1 MKQSKM
7 TLIALV
13 IILIG
18 LALCTIHIVYADNQN
33 SKEASSNDL
42 GFMQQS
48 FDTKQV
54 EHTSKTKL
62 TSYDKSGQQSDA
74 TGNLSD
80 LSGNLTTNNSTGSNS
95 LGNYSEIVGGS
106 ETKIPKGLGK
116 KHSYTSW
123 QSVNSSNKDAF
134 KLVKKTGLHFDNE
147 GFAKIR
153 GRYVV
158 ICTKV
163 FGDVGDY
170 VDFYKENGT
179 VIPCIIGDIKNSSNK
194 WGTSNGKDVLD
205 FFVDR
210 ATWYPVDEGGNQ
222 QLDSVSFK
230 IQEDDL
236 EEICDYFEK
245 LTEYFDNI
253 QNNNSKVTSIENII
267 KKLNTIGNA
276 LETGN
281 KQLTLVVMI
290 VLCFIFYFAFKFVF
304 PIYVIA
310 LAMFTIYNVKLSSK
324 IYTTSL
330 LRKVIEDNI
339 SAIEQMYRDKAL
351 AQLNQEKRELEESY
365 KETKNELE
373 NELSD
378 TKNKL
383 ESILMSAK
391 ERFTYDDDKLRENQN
406 NLLIV
411 NKNKKSELERLKL
424 QEKQKY
430 DSLLKELEVTK
441 QQFDQA
447 ADNLKNKYINFDK
460 VGDSYVMDKDFL
472 LDIDA
477 VTKKP
482 KFFEFNFGSNL
493 FIYSDITDVI
503 NFIKLFVVQVRA
515 RLKPSCINMTIFDD
529 KFMGRDYLCFKE
541 TEDDKY
547 DNIMRLLINKEELKN
562 YVGELSELSI
572 TRTTNIKREFNNIIE
587 YNNFMLSQ
595 NSLPESYTFFF
606 VQDIVLNTLL
616 ETTFRQILLNGS
628 DLGIYPFVF
637 LSMENFSQ
645 GGNDAK
651 ELIKYFDNIYTF
663 DQDATH
669 QYEGSNTIL
678 KRKAKDFVLERILG
692 EES

>member
-1 MKQSKM
+1 MHKLNVDMNTDKKQQEVLSYDDLKIKLTNLQRDLAKCRENIENYERQSKHLEHEELNIKQSFER
-7 TLIALV
+7 TLSKESNKELNQYVNNLSAPVANKVTELEDELLELEDRFKEEMSKLSKEDLTDYYYSESEMLEDIHKALAMLNERL
-13 IILIG
+13 INLIG
-18 LALCTIHIVYADNQN
+18 ERFQ
-33 SKEASSNDL
+33 KEL
-42 GFMQQS
+42 
-48 FDTKQV
+48 
-54 EHTSKTKL
+54 
-62 TSYDKSGQQSDA
+62 
-74 TGNLSD
+74 
-80 LSGNLTTNNSTGSNS
+80 
-95 LGNYSEIVGGS
+95 
-106 ETKIPKGLGK
+106 
-116 KHSYTSW
+116 
-123 QSVNSSNKDAF
+123 
-134 KLVKKTGLHFDNE
+134 
-147 GFAKIR
+147 
-153 GRYVV
+153 
-158 ICTKV
+158 
-163 FGDVGDY
+163 
-170 VDFYKENGT
+170 
-179 VIPCIIGDIKNSSNK
+179 
-194 WGTSNGKDVLD
+194 
-205 FFVDR
+205 
-210 ATWYPVDEGGNQ
+210 NQ

-253 QNNNSKVTSIENII
+253 QNNNSKVTSIENIV

-281 KQLTLVVMI
+281 KQLTLVVML

-339 SAIEQMYRDKAL
+339 SAIEQMYREKAL

-547 DNIMRLLINKEELKN
+547 DSIMRLLINKEELKN

>member
-1 MKQSKM
+1 MNTDKKQQEVLSYDDLKIKLTNLQRDLAKCRENIENYERQSKHLEHEELNIKQSFER
-7 TLIALV
+7 TLSEESNKELNQYVNNLSAPVANKVTELEDELLELEDRFKEEMSKFSKEDLTDYYYSESEMLEDVHKALAMLNERLTN
-13 IILIG
+13 LIG
-18 LALCTIHIVYADNQN
+18 ERFQ
-33 SKEASSNDL
+33 KEL
-42 GFMQQS
+42 
-48 FDTKQV
+48 
-54 EHTSKTKL
+54 
-62 TSYDKSGQQSDA
+62 
-74 TGNLSD
+74 
-80 LSGNLTTNNSTGSNS
+80 
-95 LGNYSEIVGGS
+95 
-106 ETKIPKGLGK
+106 
-116 KHSYTSW
+116 
-123 QSVNSSNKDAF
+123 
-134 KLVKKTGLHFDNE
+134 
-147 GFAKIR
+147 
-153 GRYVV
+153 
-158 ICTKV
+158 
-163 FGDVGDY
+163 
-170 VDFYKENGT
+170 
-179 VIPCIIGDIKNSSNK
+179 
-194 WGTSNGKDVLD
+194 
-205 FFVDR
+205 
-210 ATWYPVDEGGNQ
+210 NQ

-230 IQEDDL
+230 IQADDL

-253 QNNNSKVTSIENII
+253 QNNNSKVTSIENIV

-281 KQLTLVVMI
+281 KQLTLVVML

-645 GGNDAK
+645 GGNDSK

>member
-1 MKQSKM
+1 MHKLNVDMNTDKKQQEVLSYDDLKIKLTNLQRDLAKCRENIENYERQSKHLEHEELNIKQSFER
-7 TLIALV
+7 TLSEESNKELNQYVNNLSAPVANKVTELEDELLELEDRFKEEMSKFSKEDLTDYYYSESEMLEDVHKALAMLNERLTN
-13 IILIG
+13 LIG
-18 LALCTIHIVYADNQN
+18 ERFQ
-33 SKEASSNDL
+33 KEL
-42 GFMQQS
+42 
-48 FDTKQV
+48 
-54 EHTSKTKL
+54 
-62 TSYDKSGQQSDA
+62 
-74 TGNLSD
+74 
-80 LSGNLTTNNSTGSNS
+80 
-95 LGNYSEIVGGS
+95 
-106 ETKIPKGLGK
+106 
-116 KHSYTSW
+116 
-123 QSVNSSNKDAF
+123 
-134 KLVKKTGLHFDNE
+134 
-147 GFAKIR
+147 
-153 GRYVV
+153 
-158 ICTKV
+158 
-163 FGDVGDY
+163 
-170 VDFYKENGT
+170 
-179 VIPCIIGDIKNSSNK
+179 
-194 WGTSNGKDVLD
+194 
-205 FFVDR
+205 
-210 ATWYPVDEGGNQ
+210 NQ

-253 QNNNSKVTSIENII
+253 QNNNSKVTSIENIV

-281 KQLTLVVMI
+281 KQLTLVVML

-587 YNNFMLSQ
+587 YNNFMLLQ

>member
-1 MKQSKM
+1 MHKLNVDMNTDKKQQEVLSYDDLKIKLTNLQRDLAKCRENIENYERQSKHLEHEELNIKQSFER
-7 TLIALV
+7 TLSEESNKELNQYVNNLSAPVANKVTELEDELLELEDRFKEEMSKFSKEDLTDYYYSESEMLEDVHKALAMLNERLTN
-13 IILIG
+13 LIG
-18 LALCTIHIVYADNQN
+18 ERFQ
-33 SKEASSNDL
+33 KEL
-42 GFMQQS
+42 
-48 FDTKQV
+48 
-54 EHTSKTKL
+54 
-62 TSYDKSGQQSDA
+62 
-74 TGNLSD
+74 
-80 LSGNLTTNNSTGSNS
+80 
-95 LGNYSEIVGGS
+95 
-106 ETKIPKGLGK
+106 
-116 KHSYTSW
+116 
-123 QSVNSSNKDAF
+123 
-134 KLVKKTGLHFDNE
+134 
-147 GFAKIR
+147 
-153 GRYVV
+153 
-158 ICTKV
+158 
-163 FGDVGDY
+163 
-170 VDFYKENGT
+170 
-179 VIPCIIGDIKNSSNK
+179 
-194 WGTSNGKDVLD
+194 
-205 FFVDR
+205 
-210 ATWYPVDEGGNQ
+210 NQ

-230 IQEDDL
+230 IQADDL

-253 QNNNSKVTSIENII
+253 QNNNSKVTSIENIV

-281 KQLTLVVMI
+281 KQLTLVVML

-669 QYEGSNTIL
+669 QYEGSNIIL

>member
-1 MKQSKM
+1 MNTDKKQQEVLSYDDLKIKLTNLQRDLAKCRENIENYERQSKHLEHEELNIKQSFER
-7 TLIALV
+7 TLSEESNKELNQYVNNLSAPVANKVTELEDELLELEERFKEEMSKFSKEDLTDYYYSESEMLEDVHKALAMLNERLTN
-13 IILIG
+13 LIG
-18 LALCTIHIVYADNQN
+18 ERFQ
-33 SKEASSNDL
+33 KEL
-42 GFMQQS
+42 
-48 FDTKQV
+48 
-54 EHTSKTKL
+54 
-62 TSYDKSGQQSDA
+62 
-74 TGNLSD
+74 
-80 LSGNLTTNNSTGSNS
+80 
-95 LGNYSEIVGGS
+95 
-106 ETKIPKGLGK
+106 
-116 KHSYTSW
+116 
-123 QSVNSSNKDAF
+123 
-134 KLVKKTGLHFDNE
+134 
-147 GFAKIR
+147 
-153 GRYVV
+153 
-158 ICTKV
+158 
-163 FGDVGDY
+163 
-170 VDFYKENGT
+170 
-179 VIPCIIGDIKNSSNK
+179 
-194 WGTSNGKDVLD
+194 
-205 FFVDR
+205 
-210 ATWYPVDEGGNQ
+210 NQ

-230 IQEDDL
+230 IQADDL

-253 QNNNSKVTSIENII
+253 QNNNSKVTSIENIV

-281 KQLTLVVMI
+281 KQLTLVVML

>member
-1 MKQSKM
+1 MNTDKKQQEVLSYDDLKIKLTNLQRDLAKCRENIENYERQSKHLEHEELNIKQSFER
-7 TLIALV
+7 TLSEESNKELNQYVNNLSAPVANKVTELEDELLELEDRFKEEMSKFSKEDLTDYYYSESEMLEDVHKALAMLNERLTN
-13 IILIG
+13 LIG
-18 LALCTIHIVYADNQN
+18 ERFQ
-33 SKEASSNDL
+33 KEL
-42 GFMQQS
+42 
-48 FDTKQV
+48 
-54 EHTSKTKL
+54 
-62 TSYDKSGQQSDA
+62 
-74 TGNLSD
+74 
-80 LSGNLTTNNSTGSNS
+80 
-95 LGNYSEIVGGS
+95 
-106 ETKIPKGLGK
+106 
-116 KHSYTSW
+116 
-123 QSVNSSNKDAF
+123 
-134 KLVKKTGLHFDNE
+134 
-147 GFAKIR
+147 
-153 GRYVV
+153 
-158 ICTKV
+158 
-163 FGDVGDY
+163 
-170 VDFYKENGT
+170 
-179 VIPCIIGDIKNSSNK
+179 
-194 WGTSNGKDVLD
+194 
-205 FFVDR
+205 
-210 ATWYPVDEGGNQ
+210 NQ

-230 IQEDDL
+230 IQADDL

-281 KQLTLVVMI
+281 KQLTLVVML

-460 VGDSYVMDKDFL
+460 VGDSYVMNKDFL

>member
-1 MKQSKM
+1 MHKLNVDMNTDKNQQEVLSYDDLKIKLTNLQRDLAKCRENIENYERQSKHLEHEELNIKQSFER
-7 TLIALV
+7 TLSEESNKELNQYVNNLSAPVANKVTELEDELLELEDRFKEEMSKFSKEDLTDYYYSESEMLEDVHKALAMLNERLTN
-13 IILIG
+13 LIG
-18 LALCTIHIVYADNQN
+18 ERFQ
-33 SKEASSNDL
+33 KEL
-42 GFMQQS
+42 
-48 FDTKQV
+48 
-54 EHTSKTKL
+54 
-62 TSYDKSGQQSDA
+62 
-74 TGNLSD
+74 
-80 LSGNLTTNNSTGSNS
+80 
-95 LGNYSEIVGGS
+95 
-106 ETKIPKGLGK
+106 
-116 KHSYTSW
+116 
-123 QSVNSSNKDAF
+123 
-134 KLVKKTGLHFDNE
+134 
-147 GFAKIR
+147 
-153 GRYVV
+153 
-158 ICTKV
+158 
-163 FGDVGDY
+163 
-170 VDFYKENGT
+170 
-179 VIPCIIGDIKNSSNK
+179 
-194 WGTSNGKDVLD
+194 
-205 FFVDR
+205 
-210 ATWYPVDEGGNQ
+210 NQ

-663 DQDATH
+663 DQDATN

>member
-1 MKQSKM
+1 MNTDKKQQEVLSYDDLKIKLTNLQRDLAKCRENIENYERQSKHLEHEELNIKQSFER
-7 TLIALV
+7 TLSEESNKELNQYVNNLSAPVANKVTELEDELLELEDRFKEEISKFSKEDLTDYYYSESEMLEDVHKALAMLNERLTN
-13 IILIG
+13 LIG
-18 LALCTIHIVYADNQN
+18 ERFQ
-33 SKEASSNDL
+33 KEL
-42 GFMQQS
+42 
-48 FDTKQV
+48 
-54 EHTSKTKL
+54 
-62 TSYDKSGQQSDA
+62 
-74 TGNLSD
+74 
-80 LSGNLTTNNSTGSNS
+80 
-95 LGNYSEIVGGS
+95 
-106 ETKIPKGLGK
+106 
-116 KHSYTSW
+116 
-123 QSVNSSNKDAF
+123 
-134 KLVKKTGLHFDNE
+134 
-147 GFAKIR
+147 
-153 GRYVV
+153 
-158 ICTKV
+158 
-163 FGDVGDY
+163 
-170 VDFYKENGT
+170 
-179 VIPCIIGDIKNSSNK
+179 
-194 WGTSNGKDVLD
+194 
-205 FFVDR
+205 
-210 ATWYPVDEGGNQ
+210 NQ

-230 IQEDDL
+230 IQADDL

-253 QNNNSKVTSIENII
+253 QNNNSKVTSIENIV

-281 KQLTLVVMI
+281 KQLTLVVML

-339 SAIEQMYRDKAL
+339 SAIEQMYREKAL

-692 EES
+692 EEI

>member
-1 MKQSKM
+1 MHKLNVDMNTDKKQQEVLSYDDLKIKLTNLQRDLAKCRENIENYERQSKHLEHEELNIKQSFER
-7 TLIALV
+7 TLSEESNKELNQYVNNLSAPVANKVTELEDELLELEDRFKEEMSKFSKEDLTDYYYSESEMLEDVHKALAMLNERLTN
-13 IILIG
+13 LIG
-18 LALCTIHIVYADNQN
+18 ERFQ
-33 SKEASSNDL
+33 KEL
-42 GFMQQS
+42 
-48 FDTKQV
+48 
-54 EHTSKTKL
+54 
-62 TSYDKSGQQSDA
+62 
-74 TGNLSD
+74 
-80 LSGNLTTNNSTGSNS
+80 
-95 LGNYSEIVGGS
+95 
-106 ETKIPKGLGK
+106 
-116 KHSYTSW
+116 
-123 QSVNSSNKDAF
+123 
-134 KLVKKTGLHFDNE
+134 
-147 GFAKIR
+147 
-153 GRYVV
+153 
-158 ICTKV
+158 
-163 FGDVGDY
+163 
-170 VDFYKENGT
+170 
-179 VIPCIIGDIKNSSNK
+179 
-194 WGTSNGKDVLD
+194 
-205 FFVDR
+205 
-210 ATWYPVDEGGNQ
+210 NQ

-253 QNNNSKVTSIENII
+253 QNNNSKVTSIENIV

-281 KQLTLVVMI
+281 KQLTLVVML

-651 ELIKYFDNIYTF
+651 ELIKYFDNIYIF

>member
-1 MKQSKM
+1 MHKLNVDMNTDKKQQEVLSYDDLKIKLTNLQRDLAKCRENIENYERQSKHLEHEELNIKQSFER
-7 TLIALV
+7 TLSEESNKELNQYVNNLSAPVANKVTELEDELLELEDRFKEEMSKFSKEDLTDYYYSESEMLEDVHEALAMLNERLTN
-13 IILIG
+13 LIG
-18 LALCTIHIVYADNQN
+18 ERFQ
-33 SKEASSNDL
+33 KEL
-42 GFMQQS
+42 
-48 FDTKQV
+48 
-54 EHTSKTKL
+54 
-62 TSYDKSGQQSDA
+62 
-74 TGNLSD
+74 
-80 LSGNLTTNNSTGSNS
+80 
-95 LGNYSEIVGGS
+95 
-106 ETKIPKGLGK
+106 
-116 KHSYTSW
+116 
-123 QSVNSSNKDAF
+123 
-134 KLVKKTGLHFDNE
+134 
-147 GFAKIR
+147 
-153 GRYVV
+153 
-158 ICTKV
+158 
-163 FGDVGDY
+163 
-170 VDFYKENGT
+170 
-179 VIPCIIGDIKNSSNK
+179 
-194 WGTSNGKDVLD
+194 
-205 FFVDR
+205 
-210 ATWYPVDEGGNQ
+210 NQ

-230 IQEDDL
+230 IQADDL

-253 QNNNSKVTSIENII
+253 QNNNSKVTSIENIV

-281 KQLTLVVMI
+281 KQLTLVVML

-430 DSLLKELEVTK
+430 DSMLKELEVTK

>member
-1 MKQSKM
+1 MHKLNVDMNTDKKQQEVLSYDDLKIKLTNLQRDLAKCRENIENYERQSKHLEHEELNIKQSFER
-7 TLIALV
+7 TLSEESNKELNQYVNNLSAPVANKVTELEDELLELEDRFKEEMSKFSKEDLTDYYYSESEMLEDVHKALAMLNERLTN
-13 IILIG
+13 LIG
-18 LALCTIHIVYADNQN
+18 ERFQ
-33 SKEASSNDL
+33 KEL
-42 GFMQQS
+42 
-48 FDTKQV
+48 
-54 EHTSKTKL
+54 
-62 TSYDKSGQQSDA
+62 
-74 TGNLSD
+74 
-80 LSGNLTTNNSTGSNS
+80 
-95 LGNYSEIVGGS
+95 
-106 ETKIPKGLGK
+106 
-116 KHSYTSW
+116 
-123 QSVNSSNKDAF
+123 
-134 KLVKKTGLHFDNE
+134 
-147 GFAKIR
+147 
-153 GRYVV
+153 
-158 ICTKV
+158 
-163 FGDVGDY
+163 
-170 VDFYKENGT
+170 
-179 VIPCIIGDIKNSSNK
+179 
-194 WGTSNGKDVLD
+194 
-205 FFVDR
+205 
-210 ATWYPVDEGGNQ
+210 NQ

-230 IQEDDL
+230 IQADDL

-253 QNNNSKVTSIENII
+253 QNNNSKVTSIENIV

-281 KQLTLVVMI
+281 KQLTLVVML
-290 VLCFIFYFAFKFVF
+290 VLCFIFYFDFKFVF

-339 SAIEQMYRDKAL
+339 SAIEQMYREKAL

>member
-1 MKQSKM
+1 MHKLNVDMNTDKKQQEVLSYDDLKIKLTNLQRDLAKCRENIENYERQSKHLEHEELNIKQSFER
-7 TLIALV
+7 TLSEESNKELNQYVNNLSAPVANKVTELEDELLELEDRFKEEMSKFSKEDLTDYYYSESEMLEDVHKALAMLNERLTN
-13 IILIG
+13 LIG
-18 LALCTIHIVYADNQN
+18 ERFQ
-33 SKEASSNDL
+33 KEL
-42 GFMQQS
+42 
-48 FDTKQV
+48 
-54 EHTSKTKL
+54 
-62 TSYDKSGQQSDA
+62 
-74 TGNLSD
+74 
-80 LSGNLTTNNSTGSNS
+80 
-95 LGNYSEIVGGS
+95 
-106 ETKIPKGLGK
+106 
-116 KHSYTSW
+116 
-123 QSVNSSNKDAF
+123 
-134 KLVKKTGLHFDNE
+134 
-147 GFAKIR
+147 
-153 GRYVV
+153 
-158 ICTKV
+158 
-163 FGDVGDY
+163 
-170 VDFYKENGT
+170 
-179 VIPCIIGDIKNSSNK
+179 
-194 WGTSNGKDVLD
+194 
-205 FFVDR
+205 
-210 ATWYPVDEGGNQ
+210 NQ

-230 IQEDDL
+230 IQADDL

-253 QNNNSKVTSIENII
+253 QNNNSKVTSIENIV

-281 KQLTLVVMI
+281 KQLTLVVML

-503 NFIKLFVVQVRA
+503 NFIKLFVVQIRA

>member
-1 MKQSKM
+1 MNTDKNQQEVLSYDDLKIKLTNLQRDLAKCRENIENYERQSKHLEHEELNIKQSFER
-7 TLIALV
+7 TLSEESNKELNQYVNNLSAPVANKVTELEDELLELEDRFKEEMSKFSKEDLTDYYYSESEMLEDVHKALAMLNERLTN
-13 IILIG
+13 LIG
-18 LALCTIHIVYADNQN
+18 ERFQ
-33 SKEASSNDL
+33 KEL
-42 GFMQQS
+42 
-48 FDTKQV
+48 
-54 EHTSKTKL
+54 
-62 TSYDKSGQQSDA
+62 
-74 TGNLSD
+74 
-80 LSGNLTTNNSTGSNS
+80 
-95 LGNYSEIVGGS
+95 
-106 ETKIPKGLGK
+106 
-116 KHSYTSW
+116 
-123 QSVNSSNKDAF
+123 
-134 KLVKKTGLHFDNE
+134 
-147 GFAKIR
+147 
-153 GRYVV
+153 
-158 ICTKV
+158 
-163 FGDVGDY
+163 
-170 VDFYKENGT
+170 
-179 VIPCIIGDIKNSSNK
+179 
-194 WGTSNGKDVLD
+194 
-205 FFVDR
+205 
-210 ATWYPVDEGGNQ
+210 NQ

-230 IQEDDL
+230 IQADDL

>member
-1 MKQSKM
+1 MNTDKKQQEVLSYDDLKIKLTNLQRDLAKCRENIENYERQSKHLEHEELNIRQSFER
-7 TLIALV
+7 TLSEESNKELNQYVNNLSAPVANKVTELEDELLELEDRFKEEMSKFSKEDLTDYYYSESEMLEDVHKALAMLNERLTN
-13 IILIG
+13 LIG
-18 LALCTIHIVYADNQN
+18 ERFQ
-33 SKEASSNDL
+33 KEL
-42 GFMQQS
+42 
-48 FDTKQV
+48 
-54 EHTSKTKL
+54 
-62 TSYDKSGQQSDA
+62 
-74 TGNLSD
+74 
-80 LSGNLTTNNSTGSNS
+80 
-95 LGNYSEIVGGS
+95 
-106 ETKIPKGLGK
+106 
-116 KHSYTSW
+116 
-123 QSVNSSNKDAF
+123 
-134 KLVKKTGLHFDNE
+134 
-147 GFAKIR
+147 
-153 GRYVV
+153 
-158 ICTKV
+158 
-163 FGDVGDY
+163 
-170 VDFYKENGT
+170 
-179 VIPCIIGDIKNSSNK
+179 
-194 WGTSNGKDVLD
+194 
-205 FFVDR
+205 
-210 ATWYPVDEGGNQ
+210 NQ

-253 QNNNSKVTSIENII
+253 QNNNSNVTSIENIV

-281 KQLTLVVMI
+281 KQLTLVVML

>member
-1 MKQSKM
+1 MHKLNVDMNTDKKQQEVLSYDDLKIKLTNLQRDLAKCRENIENYERQSKHLEHEELNIKQSFER
-7 TLIALV
+7 TLSEESNKELNQYVNNLSAPVANKVTELEDELLELEDRFKEDMSKFSKEDLTDYYYSESEMLEDVHKALAMLNERLTN
-13 IILIG
+13 LIG
-18 LALCTIHIVYADNQN
+18 ERFQ
-33 SKEASSNDL
+33 KEL
-42 GFMQQS
+42 
-48 FDTKQV
+48 
-54 EHTSKTKL
+54 
-62 TSYDKSGQQSDA
+62 
-74 TGNLSD
+74 
-80 LSGNLTTNNSTGSNS
+80 
-95 LGNYSEIVGGS
+95 
-106 ETKIPKGLGK
+106 
-116 KHSYTSW
+116 
-123 QSVNSSNKDAF
+123 
-134 KLVKKTGLHFDNE
+134 
-147 GFAKIR
+147 
-153 GRYVV
+153 
-158 ICTKV
+158 
-163 FGDVGDY
+163 
-170 VDFYKENGT
+170 
-179 VIPCIIGDIKNSSNK
+179 
-194 WGTSNGKDVLD
+194 
-205 FFVDR
+205 
-210 ATWYPVDEGGNQ
+210 NQ

-230 IQEDDL
+230 IQADDL

-253 QNNNSKVTSIENII
+253 QNNNSKVTSIENIV

-281 KQLTLVVMI
+281 KQLTLVVML

-339 SAIEQMYRDKAL
+339 SAIEQMYREKAL

>member
-1 MKQSKM
+1 MNTDKKQQEVLSYDDLKIKLTNLQRDLAKCRENIENYERQSKHLEHEELNIKQSFER
-7 TLIALV
+7 TLSEESNKELNQYVNNLSAPVANKVTELEDELLELEDRFKEEMSKFSKEDLTDYYYSESEMLEDVHKALAMLNERLTN
-13 IILIG
+13 LIG
-18 LALCTIHIVYADNQN
+18 ERFQ
-33 SKEASSNDL
+33 KEL
-42 GFMQQS
+42 
-48 FDTKQV
+48 
-54 EHTSKTKL
+54 
-62 TSYDKSGQQSDA
+62 
-74 TGNLSD
+74 
-80 LSGNLTTNNSTGSNS
+80 
-95 LGNYSEIVGGS
+95 
-106 ETKIPKGLGK
+106 
-116 KHSYTSW
+116 
-123 QSVNSSNKDAF
+123 
-134 KLVKKTGLHFDNE
+134 
-147 GFAKIR
+147 
-153 GRYVV
+153 
-158 ICTKV
+158 
-163 FGDVGDY
+163 
-170 VDFYKENGT
+170 
-179 VIPCIIGDIKNSSNK
+179 
-194 WGTSNGKDVLD
+194 
-205 FFVDR
+205 
-210 ATWYPVDEGGNQ
+210 NQ

-230 IQEDDL
+230 IQADDL

-253 QNNNSKVTSIENII
+253 QNNNSKVTSIENIV

-281 KQLTLVVMI
+281 KQLTLVVML

-587 YNNFMLSQ
+587 YNNFMLSK

>member
-1 MKQSKM
+1 MNTDKNQQEVLSYDDLKIKLTNLQRDLAKCRENIENYERQSKHLEHEELNIKQSFER
-7 TLIALV
+7 TLSEESNKELNQYVNNLSAPVANKVTELEDELLELEDRFKEEMSKFSKEDLTDYYYSESEMLEDVHKALAMLNERLTN
-13 IILIG
+13 LIG
-18 LALCTIHIVYADNQN
+18 ERFQ
-33 SKEASSNDL
+33 KEL
-42 GFMQQS
+42 
-48 FDTKQV
+48 
-54 EHTSKTKL
+54 
-62 TSYDKSGQQSDA
+62 
-74 TGNLSD
+74 
-80 LSGNLTTNNSTGSNS
+80 
-95 LGNYSEIVGGS
+95 
-106 ETKIPKGLGK
+106 
-116 KHSYTSW
+116 
-123 QSVNSSNKDAF
+123 
-134 KLVKKTGLHFDNE
+134 
-147 GFAKIR
+147 
-153 GRYVV
+153 
-158 ICTKV
+158 
-163 FGDVGDY
+163 
-170 VDFYKENGT
+170 
-179 VIPCIIGDIKNSSNK
+179 
-194 WGTSNGKDVLD
+194 
-205 FFVDR
+205 
-210 ATWYPVDEGGNQ
+210 NQ

-281 KQLTLVVMI
+281 KQLTLVVML

-310 LAMFTIYNVKLSSK
+310 LAMFTIYNVKLSNK

>member
-1 MKQSKM
+1 MHKLNVDMNTDKKQQEVLSYDDLKIKLTNLQRDLAKCRENIENYERQSKHLEHEELNIKQSFER
-7 TLIALV
+7 TLSEESNKELNQYVNNLSAPVANKVTELEDELLELEDRFKEEMSKFSKEDLTDYYYSESEMLEDVHKALAMLNERLTN
-13 IILIG
+13 LIG
-18 LALCTIHIVYADNQN
+18 ERFQ
-33 SKEASSNDL
+33 KEL
-42 GFMQQS
+42 
-48 FDTKQV
+48 
-54 EHTSKTKL
+54 
-62 TSYDKSGQQSDA
+62 
-74 TGNLSD
+74 
-80 LSGNLTTNNSTGSNS
+80 
-95 LGNYSEIVGGS
+95 
-106 ETKIPKGLGK
+106 
-116 KHSYTSW
+116 
-123 QSVNSSNKDAF
+123 
-134 KLVKKTGLHFDNE
+134 
-147 GFAKIR
+147 
-153 GRYVV
+153 
-158 ICTKV
+158 
-163 FGDVGDY
+163 
-170 VDFYKENGT
+170 
-179 VIPCIIGDIKNSSNK
+179 
-194 WGTSNGKDVLD
+194 
-205 FFVDR
+205 
-210 ATWYPVDEGGNQ
+210 NQ

-230 IQEDDL
+230 IQADDL

-253 QNNNSKVTSIENII
+253 QNNNSKVTSIENIV

-281 KQLTLVVMI
+281 KQLTLVVML

-547 DNIMRLLINKEELKN
+547 DSIMRLLINKEELKN

>member
-1 MKQSKM
+1 MHKLNVDMNTDKKQQEVLSYDDLKIKLTNLQRDLAKCRENIENYERQSKHLEHEELNIKQSFER
-7 TLIALV
+7 TLSEESNKELNQYVNNLSAPVANKVTELEDELLELEDRFKEEMSKFSKEDLTDYYYSESEMLEDVHKALAMLNERL
-13 IILIG
+13 INLIG
-18 LALCTIHIVYADNQN
+18 ERFQ
-33 SKEASSNDL
+33 KEL
-42 GFMQQS
+42 
-48 FDTKQV
+48 
-54 EHTSKTKL
+54 
-62 TSYDKSGQQSDA
+62 
-74 TGNLSD
+74 
-80 LSGNLTTNNSTGSNS
+80 
-95 LGNYSEIVGGS
+95 
-106 ETKIPKGLGK
+106 
-116 KHSYTSW
+116 
-123 QSVNSSNKDAF
+123 
-134 KLVKKTGLHFDNE
+134 
-147 GFAKIR
+147 
-153 GRYVV
+153 
-158 ICTKV
+158 
-163 FGDVGDY
+163 
-170 VDFYKENGT
+170 
-179 VIPCIIGDIKNSSNK
+179 
-194 WGTSNGKDVLD
+194 
-205 FFVDR
+205 
-210 ATWYPVDEGGNQ
+210 NQ

-253 QNNNSKVTSIENII
+253 QNNNSKVTSIENIV

-281 KQLTLVVMI
+281 KQLTLVVML

-430 DSLLKELEVTK
+430 DSMLKELEVTK

>member
-1 MKQSKM
+1 MNTDKKQQEVLSYDDLKIKLTNLQRDLAKCRENIENYERQSKHLEHEELNIKQSFER
-7 TLIALV
+7 TLSEESNKELNQYVNNLSAPVANKVTELEDELLELEDRFKEEMSKFSKEDLTDYYYSESEMLEDVHKALAMLNERLTN
-13 IILIG
+13 LIG
-18 LALCTIHIVYADNQN
+18 ERFQ
-33 SKEASSNDL
+33 KEL
-42 GFMQQS
+42 
-48 FDTKQV
+48 
-54 EHTSKTKL
+54 
-62 TSYDKSGQQSDA
+62 
-74 TGNLSD
+74 
-80 LSGNLTTNNSTGSNS
+80 
-95 LGNYSEIVGGS
+95 
-106 ETKIPKGLGK
+106 
-116 KHSYTSW
+116 
-123 QSVNSSNKDAF
+123 
-134 KLVKKTGLHFDNE
+134 
-147 GFAKIR
+147 
-153 GRYVV
+153 
-158 ICTKV
+158 
-163 FGDVGDY
+163 
-170 VDFYKENGT
+170 
-179 VIPCIIGDIKNSSNK
+179 
-194 WGTSNGKDVLD
+194 
-205 FFVDR
+205 
-210 ATWYPVDEGGNQ
+210 NQ

-645 GGNDAK
+645 GGNEAK

>member
-1 MKQSKM
+1 MHKLNVDMNTDKKQQEVLSYDDLKIKLTNLQRDLAKCRENIENYERQSKHLEHEELNIKQSFER
-7 TLIALV
+7 TLSEESNKELNQYVNNLSAPVANKVTELEDELLELEDRFKEEMSKLSKEDLTDYYYSESEMLEDIHKALAMLNERLTN
-13 IILIG
+13 LIG
-18 LALCTIHIVYADNQN
+18 ERFQ
-33 SKEASSNDL
+33 KEL
-42 GFMQQS
+42 
-48 FDTKQV
+48 
-54 EHTSKTKL
+54 
-62 TSYDKSGQQSDA
+62 
-74 TGNLSD
+74 
-80 LSGNLTTNNSTGSNS
+80 
-95 LGNYSEIVGGS
+95 
-106 ETKIPKGLGK
+106 
-116 KHSYTSW
+116 
-123 QSVNSSNKDAF
+123 
-134 KLVKKTGLHFDNE
+134 
-147 GFAKIR
+147 
-153 GRYVV
+153 
-158 ICTKV
+158 
-163 FGDVGDY
+163 
-170 VDFYKENGT
+170 
-179 VIPCIIGDIKNSSNK
+179 
-194 WGTSNGKDVLD
+194 
-205 FFVDR
+205 
-210 ATWYPVDEGGNQ
+210 NQ

-230 IQEDDL
+230 IQADDL

-253 QNNNSKVTSIENII
+253 QNNNSKVTSIENIV

-281 KQLTLVVMI
+281 KQLTLVVML

>member
-1 MKQSKM
+1 MNTDKNQQEVLSYDDLKIKLTNLQRDLAKCRENIENYECQSKHLEHEELNIKQSFER
-7 TLIALV
+7 TLSEESNKELNQYVNNLSAPVANKVTELEDELLELEDRFKEEMSKFSKEDLTDYYYSESEMLEDVHKALAMLNERLTN
-13 IILIG
+13 LIG
-18 LALCTIHIVYADNQN
+18 ERFQ
-33 SKEASSNDL
+33 KEL
-42 GFMQQS
+42 
-48 FDTKQV
+48 
-54 EHTSKTKL
+54 
-62 TSYDKSGQQSDA
+62 
-74 TGNLSD
+74 
-80 LSGNLTTNNSTGSNS
+80 
-95 LGNYSEIVGGS
+95 
-106 ETKIPKGLGK
+106 
-116 KHSYTSW
+116 
-123 QSVNSSNKDAF
+123 
-134 KLVKKTGLHFDNE
+134 
-147 GFAKIR
+147 
-153 GRYVV
+153 
-158 ICTKV
+158 
-163 FGDVGDY
+163 
-170 VDFYKENGT
+170 
-179 VIPCIIGDIKNSSNK
+179 
-194 WGTSNGKDVLD
+194 
-205 FFVDR
+205 
-210 ATWYPVDEGGNQ
+210 NQ

>member
-1 MKQSKM
+1 MNTDKKQQEVLSYDDLKIKLTNLQRDLAKCRENIENYERQSKHLEHEELNIKQSFER
-7 TLIALV
+7 TLSEESNKELNQYVNNLSAPVTNKVTELEDELLELEDRFKEEMSKFSKEDLTDYYYSESEMLEDVHKALAMLNERLTN
-13 IILIG
+13 LIG
-18 LALCTIHIVYADNQN
+18 ERFQ
-33 SKEASSNDL
+33 KEL
-42 GFMQQS
+42 
-48 FDTKQV
+48 
-54 EHTSKTKL
+54 
-62 TSYDKSGQQSDA
+62 
-74 TGNLSD
+74 
-80 LSGNLTTNNSTGSNS
+80 
-95 LGNYSEIVGGS
+95 
-106 ETKIPKGLGK
+106 
-116 KHSYTSW
+116 
-123 QSVNSSNKDAF
+123 
-134 KLVKKTGLHFDNE
+134 
-147 GFAKIR
+147 
-153 GRYVV
+153 
-158 ICTKV
+158 
-163 FGDVGDY
+163 
-170 VDFYKENGT
+170 
-179 VIPCIIGDIKNSSNK
+179 
-194 WGTSNGKDVLD
+194 
-205 FFVDR
+205 
-210 ATWYPVDEGGNQ
+210 NQ

-230 IQEDDL
+230 IQADDL

-253 QNNNSKVTSIENII
+253 QNNNSKVTSIENIV

-281 KQLTLVVMI
+281 KQLTLVVML

>member
-1 MKQSKM
+1 MNTDKKQQEVLSYDDLKIKLTNLQRDLAKCRENIENYERQSKHLEHEELNIKQSFER
-7 TLIALV
+7 TLSEESNKELNQYVNNLSAPVANKVTELEDELLELEDRFKEEMSKFSKEDLTDYYYSESEMLEDVHKALAMLNERLTN
-13 IILIG
+13 LIG
-18 LALCTIHIVYADNQN
+18 ERFQ
-33 SKEASSNDL
+33 KEL
-42 GFMQQS
+42 
-48 FDTKQV
+48 
-54 EHTSKTKL
+54 
-62 TSYDKSGQQSDA
+62 
-74 TGNLSD
+74 
-80 LSGNLTTNNSTGSNS
+80 
-95 LGNYSEIVGGS
+95 
-106 ETKIPKGLGK
+106 
-116 KHSYTSW
+116 
-123 QSVNSSNKDAF
+123 
-134 KLVKKTGLHFDNE
+134 
-147 GFAKIR
+147 
-153 GRYVV
+153 
-158 ICTKV
+158 
-163 FGDVGDY
+163 
-170 VDFYKENGT
+170 
-179 VIPCIIGDIKNSSNK
+179 
-194 WGTSNGKDVLD
+194 
-205 FFVDR
+205 
-210 ATWYPVDEGGNQ
+210 NQ

-230 IQEDDL
+230 IQADDL

-253 QNNNSKVTSIENII
+253 QNNNSKVTSIENIV

-281 KQLTLVVMI
+281 KQLTLVVML

-391 ERFTYDDDKLRENQN
+391 ERFTYDDDKLQENQN

-493 FIYSDITDVI
+493 FIYSDITDVF

>member
-1 MKQSKM
+1 MHKLNVDMNTDKKQQEVLSYDDLKIKLTNLQRDLAKCRENIENYERQSKHLEHEELNIKQSFER
-7 TLIALV
+7 TLSEESNKELNQYVNNLSAPVANKVTELEDELLELEDRFKEEMSKFSKEDLTDYYYSESEMLEDVHKALAMLNERLTN
-13 IILIG
+13 LIG
-18 LALCTIHIVYADNQN
+18 ERFQ
-33 SKEASSNDL
+33 K
-42 GFMQQS
+42 
-48 FDTKQV
+48 
-54 EHTSKTKL
+54 KL
-62 TSYDKSGQQSDA
+62 
-74 TGNLSD
+74 
-80 LSGNLTTNNSTGSNS
+80 
-95 LGNYSEIVGGS
+95 
-106 ETKIPKGLGK
+106 
-116 KHSYTSW
+116 
-123 QSVNSSNKDAF
+123 
-134 KLVKKTGLHFDNE
+134 
-147 GFAKIR
+147 
-153 GRYVV
+153 
-158 ICTKV
+158 
-163 FGDVGDY
+163 
-170 VDFYKENGT
+170 
-179 VIPCIIGDIKNSSNK
+179 
-194 WGTSNGKDVLD
+194 
-205 FFVDR
+205 
-210 ATWYPVDEGGNQ
+210 NQ

-253 QNNNSKVTSIENII
+253 QNNNSKVTSIENIV

-281 KQLTLVVMI
+281 KQLTLVVML

>member
-1 MKQSKM
+1 MHKLNVDMNTDKKQQEVLSYDDLKIKLTNLQRDLAKCRENIENYERQSKHLEHEELNIKQSFER
-7 TLIALV
+7 TLSEESNKELNQYVNNLSAPVANKVTELEDELLELEDRFKEEMSKFSKEDLTDYYYSESEMLEDVHKALAMLNERLTN
-13 IILIG
+13 LIG
-18 LALCTIHIVYADNQN
+18 ERFQ
-33 SKEASSNDL
+33 KEL
-42 GFMQQS
+42 
-48 FDTKQV
+48 
-54 EHTSKTKL
+54 
-62 TSYDKSGQQSDA
+62 
-74 TGNLSD
+74 
-80 LSGNLTTNNSTGSNS
+80 
-95 LGNYSEIVGGS
+95 
-106 ETKIPKGLGK
+106 
-116 KHSYTSW
+116 
-123 QSVNSSNKDAF
+123 
-134 KLVKKTGLHFDNE
+134 
-147 GFAKIR
+147 
-153 GRYVV
+153 
-158 ICTKV
+158 
-163 FGDVGDY
+163 
-170 VDFYKENGT
+170 
-179 VIPCIIGDIKNSSNK
+179 
-194 WGTSNGKDVLD
+194 
-205 FFVDR
+205 
-210 ATWYPVDEGGNQ
+210 NQ

-253 QNNNSKVTSIENII
+253 QNNNSKVTSIENIV

-281 KQLTLVVMI
+281 KQLTLVVML

-628 DLGIYPFVF
+628 DLGIYTFVF

>member
-1 MKQSKM
+1 MNTDKKQQEVLSYDDLKIKLTNLQRDLAKCRENIENYERQSKHLEHEELNIKQSFER
-7 TLIALV
+7 TLSEESNKELNQYVNNLSAPVVNKVTELEDELLELEDRFKEEMSKFSKEDLTDYYYSESEMLEDVHKALAMLNERLTN
-13 IILIG
+13 LIG
-18 LALCTIHIVYADNQN
+18 ERFQ
-33 SKEASSNDL
+33 KEL
-42 GFMQQS
+42 
-48 FDTKQV
+48 
-54 EHTSKTKL
+54 
-62 TSYDKSGQQSDA
+62 
-74 TGNLSD
+74 
-80 LSGNLTTNNSTGSNS
+80 
-95 LGNYSEIVGGS
+95 
-106 ETKIPKGLGK
+106 
-116 KHSYTSW
+116 
-123 QSVNSSNKDAF
+123 
-134 KLVKKTGLHFDNE
+134 
-147 GFAKIR
+147 
-153 GRYVV
+153 
-158 ICTKV
+158 
-163 FGDVGDY
+163 
-170 VDFYKENGT
+170 
-179 VIPCIIGDIKNSSNK
+179 
-194 WGTSNGKDVLD
+194 
-205 FFVDR
+205 
-210 ATWYPVDEGGNQ
+210 NQ

-230 IQEDDL
+230 IQADDL

-253 QNNNSKVTSIENII
+253 QNNNSKVTSIENIV

-281 KQLTLVVMI
+281 KQLTLVVML

>member
-1 MKQSKM
+1 MHKLNVDMNTDKKQQEVLSYDDLKIKLTNLQRDLAKCRENIENYERQSKHLEHEELNIKQSFER
-7 TLIALV
+7 TLSEESNKELNQYVNNLSAPVANKVTELEDELLELEDRFKEEMSKFSKEDLTDYYYSESEMLEDVHKALAMLNERLTN
-13 IILIG
+13 LIG
-18 LALCTIHIVYADNQN
+18 ERFQ
-33 SKEASSNDL
+33 KEL
-42 GFMQQS
+42 
-48 FDTKQV
+48 
-54 EHTSKTKL
+54 
-62 TSYDKSGQQSDA
+62 
-74 TGNLSD
+74 
-80 LSGNLTTNNSTGSNS
+80 
-95 LGNYSEIVGGS
+95 
-106 ETKIPKGLGK
+106 
-116 KHSYTSW
+116 
-123 QSVNSSNKDAF
+123 
-134 KLVKKTGLHFDNE
+134 
-147 GFAKIR
+147 
-153 GRYVV
+153 
-158 ICTKV
+158 
-163 FGDVGDY
+163 
-170 VDFYKENGT
+170 
-179 VIPCIIGDIKNSSNK
+179 
-194 WGTSNGKDVLD
+194 
-205 FFVDR
+205 
-210 ATWYPVDEGGNQ
+210 NQ

-253 QNNNSKVTSIENII
+253 QNNNSKVTSIENIV

-281 KQLTLVVMI
+281 KQLTLVVML

-595 NSLPESYTFFF
+595 NSLPEYYTFFF

>member
-1 MKQSKM
+1 MHKLNVDMNTDKKQQEVLSYDDLKIKLTNLQRDLAKCRENIENYERQSKHLEHEELNIKQSFER
-7 TLIALV
+7 TLSEESNKELNQYVNNLSAPVANKVTELEDELLELEDRFKEEMSKFSKEDLTDYYYNESEMLEDVHKALAMLNERLTN
-13 IILIG
+13 LIG
-18 LALCTIHIVYADNQN
+18 ERFQ
-33 SKEASSNDL
+33 KEL
-42 GFMQQS
+42 
-48 FDTKQV
+48 
-54 EHTSKTKL
+54 
-62 TSYDKSGQQSDA
+62 
-74 TGNLSD
+74 
-80 LSGNLTTNNSTGSNS
+80 
-95 LGNYSEIVGGS
+95 
-106 ETKIPKGLGK
+106 
-116 KHSYTSW
+116 
-123 QSVNSSNKDAF
+123 
-134 KLVKKTGLHFDNE
+134 
-147 GFAKIR
+147 
-153 GRYVV
+153 
-158 ICTKV
+158 
-163 FGDVGDY
+163 
-170 VDFYKENGT
+170 
-179 VIPCIIGDIKNSSNK
+179 
-194 WGTSNGKDVLD
+194 
-205 FFVDR
+205 
-210 ATWYPVDEGGNQ
+210 NQ

-230 IQEDDL
+230 IQADDL

-253 QNNNSKVTSIENII
+253 QNNNSKVTSIENIV

-281 KQLTLVVMI
+281 KQLTLVVML

>member
-1 MKQSKM
+1 MHKLNVDMNTDKKQQEVLSYDDLKIKLTNLQRDLAKCRENIENYERQSKHLEHEELNIKQSFER
-7 TLIALV
+7 TLSEESNKELNQYVNNLSAPVANKVTELEDELLELEDRFKEEMSKFSKEDLTDYYYSESEMLEDVHKALAMLNERLTN
-13 IILIG
+13 LIG
-18 LALCTIHIVYADNQN
+18 ERFQ
-33 SKEASSNDL
+33 KEL
-42 GFMQQS
+42 
-48 FDTKQV
+48 
-54 EHTSKTKL
+54 
-62 TSYDKSGQQSDA
+62 
-74 TGNLSD
+74 
-80 LSGNLTTNNSTGSNS
+80 
-95 LGNYSEIVGGS
+95 
-106 ETKIPKGLGK
+106 
-116 KHSYTSW
+116 
-123 QSVNSSNKDAF
+123 
-134 KLVKKTGLHFDNE
+134 
-147 GFAKIR
+147 
-153 GRYVV
+153 
-158 ICTKV
+158 
-163 FGDVGDY
+163 
-170 VDFYKENGT
+170 
-179 VIPCIIGDIKNSSNK
+179 
-194 WGTSNGKDVLD
+194 
-205 FFVDR
+205 
-210 ATWYPVDEGGNQ
+210 NQ

-230 IQEDDL
+230 IQADDL

-253 QNNNSKVTSIENII
+253 QNNNSKVTSIENIV

-281 KQLTLVVMI
+281 KQLTLVVML

-310 LAMFTIYNVKLSSK
+310 LAMFTIYNAKLSSK

>member
-1 MKQSKM
+1 MNTDKKQQEVLSYDDLKIKLTNLQRDLAKCRENIENYERQSKHLEHEELNIKQSFER
-7 TLIALV
+7 TLSEESNKELNQYVNNLSAPVANKVTELEDELLELEDRFKEEMSKFSKEDLTDYYYSESEMLEDVHKALAMLNERLTN
-13 IILIG
+13 LIG
-18 LALCTIHIVYADNQN
+18 ERFQ
-33 SKEASSNDL
+33 KEL
-42 GFMQQS
+42 
-48 FDTKQV
+48 
-54 EHTSKTKL
+54 
-62 TSYDKSGQQSDA
+62 
-74 TGNLSD
+74 
-80 LSGNLTTNNSTGSNS
+80 
-95 LGNYSEIVGGS
+95 
-106 ETKIPKGLGK
+106 
-116 KHSYTSW
+116 
-123 QSVNSSNKDAF
+123 
-134 KLVKKTGLHFDNE
+134 
-147 GFAKIR
+147 
-153 GRYVV
+153 
-158 ICTKV
+158 
-163 FGDVGDY
+163 
-170 VDFYKENGT
+170 
-179 VIPCIIGDIKNSSNK
+179 
-194 WGTSNGKDVLD
+194 
-205 FFVDR
+205 
-210 ATWYPVDEGGNQ
+210 NQ

-230 IQEDDL
+230 IQADDL

-253 QNNNSKVTSIENII
+253 QNNNSKVTFIENIV

-281 KQLTLVVMI
+281 KQLTLVVML

>member
-1 MKQSKM
+1 MNTDKKQQEVLSYDDLKIKLTNLQRDLAKCRENIENYERQSKHLEHEELNIKQSFER
-7 TLIALV
+7 TLSEESNKELNQYVNNLSAPVANKVTELEDELLELEDRFKEEMSKFSKEDLTDYYYSESEMLEDVHKALAMLNERLTN
-13 IILIG
+13 LIG
-18 LALCTIHIVYADNQN
+18 ERFQ
-33 SKEASSNDL
+33 KEL
-42 GFMQQS
+42 
-48 FDTKQV
+48 
-54 EHTSKTKL
+54 
-62 TSYDKSGQQSDA
+62 
-74 TGNLSD
+74 
-80 LSGNLTTNNSTGSNS
+80 
-95 LGNYSEIVGGS
+95 
-106 ETKIPKGLGK
+106 
-116 KHSYTSW
+116 
-123 QSVNSSNKDAF
+123 
-134 KLVKKTGLHFDNE
+134 
-147 GFAKIR
+147 
-153 GRYVV
+153 
-158 ICTKV
+158 
-163 FGDVGDY
+163 
-170 VDFYKENGT
+170 
-179 VIPCIIGDIKNSSNK
+179 
-194 WGTSNGKDVLD
+194 
-205 FFVDR
+205 
-210 ATWYPVDEGGNQ
+210 NQ
-222 QLDSVSFK
+222 QLDSVNFK

-253 QNNNSKVTSIENII
+253 QNNNSKVTSIENIV

-281 KQLTLVVMI
+281 KQLTLVVML

-351 AQLNQEKRELEESY
+351 AKLNQEKRELEESY

>member
-1 MKQSKM
+1 MNTDKKQQEVLSYDDLKIKLTNLQRDLAKCRENIENYERQSKHLEHEELNIKQSFER
-7 TLIALV
+7 TLSEESNKELNQYVNNLSAPVANKVTELEDELLELEDRFKEEMSKFSKEDLTDYYYSESEMLEDVHKALAMLNECLTN
-13 IILIG
+13 LIG
-18 LALCTIHIVYADNQN
+18 ERFQ
-33 SKEASSNDL
+33 KEL
-42 GFMQQS
+42 
-48 FDTKQV
+48 
-54 EHTSKTKL
+54 
-62 TSYDKSGQQSDA
+62 
-74 TGNLSD
+74 
-80 LSGNLTTNNSTGSNS
+80 
-95 LGNYSEIVGGS
+95 
-106 ETKIPKGLGK
+106 
-116 KHSYTSW
+116 
-123 QSVNSSNKDAF
+123 
-134 KLVKKTGLHFDNE
+134 
-147 GFAKIR
+147 
-153 GRYVV
+153 
-158 ICTKV
+158 
-163 FGDVGDY
+163 
-170 VDFYKENGT
+170 
-179 VIPCIIGDIKNSSNK
+179 
-194 WGTSNGKDVLD
+194 
-205 FFVDR
+205 
-210 ATWYPVDEGGNQ
+210 NQ

-230 IQEDDL
+230 IQADDL

-253 QNNNSKVTSIENII
+253 QNNNSKVTSIENIV

-281 KQLTLVVMI
+281 KQLTLVVML

>member
-1 MKQSKM
+1 MNTDKKQQEVLSYDDLKIKLTNLQRDLAKCRENIENYERQSKHLEHEELNIKQSFER
-7 TLIALV
+7 TLSEESNKELNQYVNNLSAPVANKVTELEDELLELEDRFKEEMSKFSKEDLTDYYYSESEMLEDVHKALAMLNERLTN
-13 IILIG
+13 LIG
-18 LALCTIHIVYADNQN
+18 ERFQ
-33 SKEASSNDL
+33 KEL
-42 GFMQQS
+42 
-48 FDTKQV
+48 
-54 EHTSKTKL
+54 
-62 TSYDKSGQQSDA
+62 
-74 TGNLSD
+74 
-80 LSGNLTTNNSTGSNS
+80 
-95 LGNYSEIVGGS
+95 
-106 ETKIPKGLGK
+106 
-116 KHSYTSW
+116 
-123 QSVNSSNKDAF
+123 
-134 KLVKKTGLHFDNE
+134 
-147 GFAKIR
+147 
-153 GRYVV
+153 
-158 ICTKV
+158 
-163 FGDVGDY
+163 
-170 VDFYKENGT
+170 
-179 VIPCIIGDIKNSSNK
+179 
-194 WGTSNGKDVLD
+194 
-205 FFVDR
+205 
-210 ATWYPVDEGGNQ
+210 NQ

-230 IQEDDL
+230 IQADDL

-253 QNNNSKVTSIENII
+253 QNNNSKVTSIENIV

-281 KQLTLVVMI
+281 KQLTLVVML

-587 YNNFMLSQ
+587 YNNFMLLQ

>member
-1 MKQSKM
+1 MNTDKNQQEVLSYDDLKIKLTNLQRDLAKCRENIENYKRQSKHLEHEELNIKQSFER
-7 TLIALV
+7 TLSEESNKELNQYVNNLSAPVANKVTELEDELLELEDRFKEEMSKFSKEDLTDYYYSESEMLEDVHKALAMLNERLTN
-13 IILIG
+13 LIG
-18 LALCTIHIVYADNQN
+18 ERFQ
-33 SKEASSNDL
+33 KEL
-42 GFMQQS
+42 
-48 FDTKQV
+48 
-54 EHTSKTKL
+54 
-62 TSYDKSGQQSDA
+62 
-74 TGNLSD
+74 
-80 LSGNLTTNNSTGSNS
+80 
-95 LGNYSEIVGGS
+95 
-106 ETKIPKGLGK
+106 
-116 KHSYTSW
+116 
-123 QSVNSSNKDAF
+123 
-134 KLVKKTGLHFDNE
+134 
-147 GFAKIR
+147 
-153 GRYVV
+153 
-158 ICTKV
+158 
-163 FGDVGDY
+163 
-170 VDFYKENGT
+170 
-179 VIPCIIGDIKNSSNK
+179 
-194 WGTSNGKDVLD
+194 
-205 FFVDR
+205 
-210 ATWYPVDEGGNQ
+210 NQ

>member
-1 MKQSKM
+1 MHKLNVDMNTDKKQQEVLSYDDLKIKLTNLQRDLAKCRENIENYERQSKHLEHEELNIKQSFER
-7 TLIALV
+7 TLSEESNKELNQYVNNLSAPVANKVTELEDELLELEDRFKEEMSKFSKEDLTDYYYSESEMLEDVHKALAMLNERLTN
-13 IILIG
+13 LIG
-18 LALCTIHIVYADNQN
+18 ERFQ
-33 SKEASSNDL
+33 KEL
-42 GFMQQS
+42 
-48 FDTKQV
+48 
-54 EHTSKTKL
+54 
-62 TSYDKSGQQSDA
+62 
-74 TGNLSD
+74 
-80 LSGNLTTNNSTGSNS
+80 
-95 LGNYSEIVGGS
+95 
-106 ETKIPKGLGK
+106 
-116 KHSYTSW
+116 
-123 QSVNSSNKDAF
+123 
-134 KLVKKTGLHFDNE
+134 
-147 GFAKIR
+147 
-153 GRYVV
+153 
-158 ICTKV
+158 
-163 FGDVGDY
+163 
-170 VDFYKENGT
+170 
-179 VIPCIIGDIKNSSNK
+179 
-194 WGTSNGKDVLD
+194 
-205 FFVDR
+205 
-210 ATWYPVDEGGNQ
+210 NQ

-253 QNNNSKVTSIENII
+253 QNNNSKVTSIENIV

-281 KQLTLVVMI
+281 KQLTLVVML

-460 VGDSYVMDKDFL
+460 VGDSYVMAKDFL

-692 EES
+692 EEI

>member
-1 MKQSKM
+1 MHKLNVDMNTDKKQQEVLSYDDLKIKLTNLQRDLAKCRENIENYERQSKHLEHEELNIKQSFER
-7 TLIALV
+7 TLSEESNKELNQYVNNLSAPVANKVTELEDELLELEDRFKEEMSKFSKEDLTDYYYSESEMLEDVHKALAMLNERLTN
-13 IILIG
+13 LIG
-18 LALCTIHIVYADNQN
+18 ERFQ
-33 SKEASSNDL
+33 KEL
-42 GFMQQS
+42 
-48 FDTKQV
+48 
-54 EHTSKTKL
+54 
-62 TSYDKSGQQSDA
+62 
-74 TGNLSD
+74 
-80 LSGNLTTNNSTGSNS
+80 
-95 LGNYSEIVGGS
+95 
-106 ETKIPKGLGK
+106 
-116 KHSYTSW
+116 
-123 QSVNSSNKDAF
+123 
-134 KLVKKTGLHFDNE
+134 
-147 GFAKIR
+147 
-153 GRYVV
+153 
-158 ICTKV
+158 
-163 FGDVGDY
+163 
-170 VDFYKENGT
+170 
-179 VIPCIIGDIKNSSNK
+179 
-194 WGTSNGKDVLD
+194 
-205 FFVDR
+205 
-210 ATWYPVDEGGNQ
+210 NQ

-253 QNNNSKVTSIENII
+253 QNNNSKVTSIENIV

-281 KQLTLVVMI
+281 KQLTLVVML

-515 RLKPSCINMTIFDD
+515 RLKTSCINMTIFDD

>member
-1 MKQSKM
+1 MNTDKKQQEVLSYDDLKIKLTNLQRDLAKCRENIENYERQSKHLEHEELNIKQSFER
-7 TLIALV
+7 TLSEESNKELNQYVNNLSAPVANKVTELEDELLELEDRFKEEMSKFSKEDLTDYYYSESEMLEDVHKALAMLNERLTN
-13 IILIG
+13 LIG
-18 LALCTIHIVYADNQN
+18 ERFQ
-33 SKEASSNDL
+33 KEL
-42 GFMQQS
+42 
-48 FDTKQV
+48 
-54 EHTSKTKL
+54 
-62 TSYDKSGQQSDA
+62 
-74 TGNLSD
+74 
-80 LSGNLTTNNSTGSNS
+80 
-95 LGNYSEIVGGS
+95 
-106 ETKIPKGLGK
+106 
-116 KHSYTSW
+116 
-123 QSVNSSNKDAF
+123 
-134 KLVKKTGLHFDNE
+134 
-147 GFAKIR
+147 
-153 GRYVV
+153 
-158 ICTKV
+158 
-163 FGDVGDY
+163 
-170 VDFYKENGT
+170 
-179 VIPCIIGDIKNSSNK
+179 
-194 WGTSNGKDVLD
+194 
-205 FFVDR
+205 
-210 ATWYPVDEGGNQ
+210 NQ

-253 QNNNSKVTSIENII
+253 QNNNSKVTSIENIV

-281 KQLTLVVMI
+281 KQLTLVVML

-351 AQLNQEKRELEESY
+351 TQLNQEKRELEESY

>member
-1 MKQSKM
+1 MHKLNVDMNTDKKQQEVLSYDDLKIKLTNLQRDLAKCRENIENYERQSKHLEHEELNIKQSFER
-7 TLIALV
+7 TLSEESNKELNQYVNNLSAPVANKVTELEDELLELEDRFKEEMSKLSKEDLTDYYYSESEMLEDIHKALAMLNERL
-13 IILIG
+13 INLIG
-18 LALCTIHIVYADNQN
+18 ERFQ
-33 SKEASSNDL
+33 KEL
-42 GFMQQS
+42 
-48 FDTKQV
+48 
-54 EHTSKTKL
+54 
-62 TSYDKSGQQSDA
+62 
-74 TGNLSD
+74 
-80 LSGNLTTNNSTGSNS
+80 
-95 LGNYSEIVGGS
+95 
-106 ETKIPKGLGK
+106 
-116 KHSYTSW
+116 
-123 QSVNSSNKDAF
+123 
-134 KLVKKTGLHFDNE
+134 
-147 GFAKIR
+147 
-153 GRYVV
+153 
-158 ICTKV
+158 
-163 FGDVGDY
+163 
-170 VDFYKENGT
+170 
-179 VIPCIIGDIKNSSNK
+179 
-194 WGTSNGKDVLD
+194 
-205 FFVDR
+205 
-210 ATWYPVDEGGNQ
+210 NQ

-253 QNNNSKVTSIENII
+253 QNNNSKVTSIENIV

-281 KQLTLVVMI
+281 KQLTLVVML

-339 SAIEQMYRDKAL
+339 SAIEQMYREKAL

>member
-1 MKQSKM
+1 MNTDKKQQEVLSYDDLKIKLTNLQRDLAKCRENIENYERQSKHLEHEELNIKQSFER
-7 TLIALV
+7 TLSEESNKELNQYVNNLSAPVANKVTELEDELLELEDRFKEEMSKFSKEDLTDYYYSESEMLEDVHKALAMLNERLTN
-13 IILIG
+13 LIG
-18 LALCTIHIVYADNQN
+18 ERFQ
-33 SKEASSNDL
+33 KEL
-42 GFMQQS
+42 
-48 FDTKQV
+48 
-54 EHTSKTKL
+54 
-62 TSYDKSGQQSDA
+62 
-74 TGNLSD
+74 
-80 LSGNLTTNNSTGSNS
+80 
-95 LGNYSEIVGGS
+95 
-106 ETKIPKGLGK
+106 
-116 KHSYTSW
+116 
-123 QSVNSSNKDAF
+123 
-134 KLVKKTGLHFDNE
+134 
-147 GFAKIR
+147 
-153 GRYVV
+153 
-158 ICTKV
+158 
-163 FGDVGDY
+163 
-170 VDFYKENGT
+170 
-179 VIPCIIGDIKNSSNK
+179 
-194 WGTSNGKDVLD
+194 
-205 FFVDR
+205 
-210 ATWYPVDEGGNQ
+210 NQ

-253 QNNNSKVTSIENII
+253 QNNNSKVTSIENIV

-281 KQLTLVVMI
+281 KQLTLVVML

-637 LSMENFSQ
+637 LSMENFSL